1 MRSDCLV
8 PWGRRDQPQPACGFF
23 AITMVII
30 LLALFSLAML
40 GPFQI
45 ATSQWLAISGVDIAL
60 EDAGDVES
68 VGGRNGE

>member
-8 PWGRRDQPQPACGFF
+8 PWGRRDQPQPAGGFF

>member
-1 MRSDCLV
+1 MRSDRLV
-8 PWGRRDQPQPACGFF
+8 PWGRRDQPQPAGGFF

-45 ATSQWLAISGVDIAL
+45 ATSQWLAISGVDLAL
-60 EDAGDVES
+60 EDAGGDES
-68 VGGRNGE
+68 FGRQHGE